1 VQFDLGDIVAE
12 FNLHVKRFSDVKLVW
27 VIGPVGKA
35 TAGDRQSAG
44 PRPQYLQPP
53 GKVDLYM
60 NLKADQKAAFS
71 LRGKDE
77 MGNDADMAG
86 ATLTFTVDDPSVATV
101 TDNGDGTGEVAAVG
115 PLGSTI
121 LNASGS
127 LPSGQALSGTVAID
141 VIAGDVAS
149 VEFAFEEPEEVT
161 PDEA

>member
-1 VQFDLGDIVAE
+1 VQLDLGDIVLA
-12 FNLHVKRFSDVKLVW
+12 LDLRVKRFSDVQLVW

-35 TAGDRQSAG
+35 TAEDRQNAG

-60 NLKADQKAAFS
+60 NLKADQKVGFE
-71 LRGKDE
+71 LTGKDE

-121 LNASGS
+121 LNATGS

-141 VIAGDVAS
+141 VVAGDVAS
-149 VEFAFEEPEEVT
+149 VDFAFGEPEEVT